1 MLGSGKNGRSLVVL
15 LVCGTRGCRVGV
27 GGRAT
32 FTMRMRGIIA
42 AGEATLLV
50 DHMCKFCGYAFRKTG
65 AGLANRKR
73 FRLVQGLGNLG
84 LLELR
89 SPRSKP

>member
-1 MLGSGKNGRSLVVL
+1 MLGSGKYGRSLVVL

-42 AGEATLLV
+42 AGGATL
-50 DHMCKFCGYAFRKTG
+50 DHTCKFCRYTFRK
-65 AGLANRKR
+65 
-73 FRLVQGLGNLG
+73 
-84 LLELR
+84 LELGWQIVKDGALYEVWEVWACL
-89 SPRSKP
+89 SPHSKS